1 MLTKNF
7 PKLTDEG
14 AQAILDAA
22 RKKASQMKLPICIA
36 VVDEG
41 GHLLVFARIDDAKPS
56 SIRVSLTK
64 AVAAATRRTPT
75 GPMPSADNV
84 SILLSLGLPL
94 ASEGSL
100 TCIRGG
106 LPIEWQGTVIG
117 GIGVSGGTESQDE
130 EVASAGLVAL
140 S

>member
-7 PKLTDEG
+7 PKLTYEG

-22 RKKASQMKLPICIA
+22 RKKAGQMNLPICIA

-56 SIRVSLTK
+56 SVRVSLTK

-84 SILLSLGLPL
+84 SVLLSLGLPL
-94 ASEGSL
+94 ASDGSL

-106 LPIEWQGTVIG
+106 LPIEWQSSVIG
-117 GIGVSGGTESQDE
+117 GIGVSGGTEAQDE
-130 EVASAGLVAL
+130 EVARAGLAAL